1 MKRAIKIAVC
11 CSPLRRAL
19 VLLLGLSAL
28 ALPVAALAD
37 NGLNYRSTFYNGT
50 RSFLHRNSIA
60 QVSGAGG
67 ILFVRMQQNLT
78 GSPSLDQ
85 VGWHRSLNISD
96 DCPSTGNLD
105 AFIEWITTSGV
116 PNCTVYSDS
125 TTDEQFGVVYLSSGA
140 GWQAYRAGV
149 ALGSPHSLGWS
160 TGNPLVGGEHHGVYA
175 SVDGCW
181 GCSGNLAWQ
190 VSSDNGTS
198 YSTVTV
204 CQQGIDPGWSVACP
218 PSPFRIHN

>member
-1 MKRAIKIAVC
+1 
-11 CSPLRRAL
+11 
-19 VLLLGLSAL
+19 VLLVPA
-28 ALPVAALAD
+28 AALAD
-37 NGLNYRSTFYNGT
+37 TGVNYRSSFYNGT
-50 RSFLHRNSIA
+50 RSYIHRNSIA
-60 QVSGAGG
+60 KVNGGGG

-85 VGWHRSLNISD
+85 IGWHRSLNISD

-125 TTDEQFGVVYLSSGA
+125 LGDEQFGVVYLVGT
-140 GWQAYRAGV
+140 GWQAYRNSL
-149 ALGSPHSLGWS
+149 ALGAPHALGWTS
-160 TGNPLVGGEHHGVYA
+160 GNPLVGGEHHGVA
-175 SVDGCW
+175 DTVDGCW

-190 VSSDNGTS
+190 VSTDNGNS
-198 YSTVTV
+198 YVKVSV
-204 CQQGIDPGWSVACP
+204 CQQGIDPGWSVVCP